1 MLAVSL
7 GRELVNV
14 GIKAQL
20 IPALLGLT
28 MAAATTQL
36 FLRLLQEPEVM
47 KIQLKREFVAVL
59 SQPRTQGDVFPLVLS
74 ILLSEHSL

>member
-1 MLAVSL
+1 MLAISL
-7 GRELVNV
+7 GRELVNA

-59 SQPRTQGDVFPLVLS
+59 SQPRTQGDFFPLVLS
-74 ILLSEHSL
+74 ILLSKHSL